1 VSGPGGGPGLLQV
14 AGLTAGYGA
23 AEVLHGIDLAVA
35 EGGAT
40 AVLGANGAGKTTLL
54 RAVTG
59 EVRRGGRV
67 TFAGTDVTSRRTD
80 QIARLGIGHVP
91 QGRGT
96 LRTLSVRDNLLAG
109 ALLRRDRRA
118 VRADTEECLELFPR
132 LARRIDASAGN
143 LSGGEQQMLA
153 IARALMARPRLLL
166 LDEPSL
172 GLAPRATAE
181 VFAALARLRRERGLT
196 LLLVEQNARLALDL
210 VDDAAVV
217 EAGRVT
223 LTGPA
228 AEVAGNDA
236 VRRAYLGV

>member
-1 VSGPGGGPGLLQV
+1 MSLLEI
-14 AGLTAGYGA
+14 AGLHAGYGA
-23 AEVLHGIDLAVA
+23 AEVLHGVDLAVA
-35 EGGAT
+35 DGGAT

-54 RAVTG
+54 RAITG
-59 EVRRGGRV
+59 GVRRAGRV
-67 TFAGTDVTSRRTD
+67 AFGGTDITSRRTD

-91 QGRGT
+91 QERGT
-96 LRTLSVRDNLLAG
+96 LRRLSVRDNLLAG

-118 VRADTEECLELFPR
+118 VKADLDDTLGLFPA
-132 LARRIDASAGN
+132 LAERIDAAAGN

-153 IARALMARPRLLL
+153 IGRALLGRPRMLL

-172 GLAPRATAE
+172 GLAPRVTAE
-181 VFAALARLRRERGLT
+181 VFAALRRLRAERGLT
-196 LLLVEQNARLALDL
+196 LLLVEQNARIALDL

>member
-1 VSGPGGGPGLLQV
+1 M

-54 RAVTG
+54 RAITG
-59 EVRRGGRV
+59 AVRRGGRV

-109 ALLRRDRRA
+109 ALLRRDRGA
-118 VRADTEECLELFPR
+118 VRTDLDECLELFPR
-132 LARRIDASAGN
+132 LGQRLDASGGN

-172 GLAPRATAE
+172 GLAPRVTAE
-181 VFAALARLRRERGLT
+181 VFAALAGLRRERGLT

-217 EAGRVT
+217 EAGRLT

-228 AEVAGNDA
+228 AEVAGDDA

>member
-1 VSGPGGGPGLLQV
+1 MSLLEV
-14 AGLTAGYGA
+14 AGLRAGYGA
-23 AEVLHGIDLAVA
+23 SEVLHGIDLTVA

-54 RAVTG
+54 RAITG
-59 EVRRGGRV
+59 GVRRSGRIA
-67 TFAGTDVTSRRTD
+67 FDGTDITARRTD
-80 QIARLGIGHVP
+80 QIARLGVGHVP

-96 LRTLSVRDNLLAG
+96 LNRLSVRDNLLAG
-109 ALLRRDRRA
+109 ALLRRNRREVKA
-118 VRADTEECLELFPR
+118 GVAECLQLFPR
-132 LARRIDASAGN
+132 LGERIDASAAA

-153 IARALMARPRLLL
+153 IARALMGRPRLLL

-172 GLAPRATAE
+172 GLAPRVTAE
-181 VFAALARLRRERGLT
+181 VFAALHRLRTESGLT
-196 LLLVEQNARLALDL
+196 LLLVEQNARIALDL

-217 EAGRVT
+217 EAGRLT

-228 AEVAGNDA
+228 AEIADDDG

>member
-1 VSGPGGGPGLLQV
+1 VSLLEV
-14 AGLTAGYGA
+14 AGLHAGYGA

-54 RAVTG
+54 RAITG
-59 EVRRGGRV
+59 DVRRSGRIAVGGR
-67 TFAGTDVTSRRTD
+67 DVTSRRTD
-80 QIARLGIGHVP
+80 QIARLGVGHVP

-96 LRTLSVRDNLLAG
+96 LRSLSVRENLLAG
-109 ALLRRDRRA
+109 ALLRRDRRQ
-118 VRADTEECLELFPR
+118 VRADTDECLELFPR
-132 LARRIDASAGN
+132 LAERIDASAGN

-172 GLAPRATAE
+172 GLAPRVTSE
-181 VFAALARLRRERGLT
+181 VYAALRRLRQERGLT
-196 LLLVEQNARLALDL
+196 LLLVEQNARIALDL
-210 VDDAAVV
+210 VDDATVV
-217 EAGRVT
+217 EAGRLT

-228 AEVAGNDA
+228 AEIAGNDA

>member
-1 VSGPGGGPGLLQV
+1 MSLLEV

-23 AEVLHGIDLAVA
+23 AEVLHGVDLAVA

-54 RAVTG
+54 RAITG
-59 EVRRGGRV
+59 GVRRAGRIA
-67 TFAGTDVTSRRTD
+67 FDGTDIASRRTD
-80 QIARLGIGHVP
+80 QIARLGVGHVP

-96 LRTLSVRDNLLAG
+96 LDRLSVRENLLAG
-109 ALLRRDRRA
+109 ALLRKDRRE
-118 VRADTEECLELFPR
+118 VRADVADCLRLFPR
-132 LARRIDASAGN
+132 LAERIDASAGN

-153 IARALMARPRLLL
+153 IARALMGRPRLLL

-172 GLAPRATAE
+172 GLAPRVTAE
-181 VFAALARLRRERGLT
+181 VYAALRRLRAERGLT
-196 LLLVEQNARLALDL
+196 LLLVEQNARIALDL

-217 EAGRVT
+217 EAGRLT

-228 AEVAGNDA
+228 AEIAGNDA

>member
-1 VSGPGGGPGLLQV
+1 MSLLEV
-14 AGLTAGYGA
+14 AGLRAGYGA
-23 AEVLHGIDLAVA
+23 AEVLHGIDLSVA

-54 RAVTG
+54 RAITG
-59 EVRRGGRV
+59 GVRRSGRIA
-67 TFAGTDVTSRRTD
+67 FDGTDITARRTD
-80 QIARLGIGHVP
+80 QIARLGVGHVP

-96 LRTLSVRDNLLAG
+96 LNRLSVRDNLLAG
-109 ALLRRDRRA
+109 ALLRRNRREVQA
-118 VRADTEECLELFPR
+118 GVAECLQLFPR
-132 LARRIDASAGN
+132 LGERIDASAAA

-153 IARALMARPRLLL
+153 IARALMGRPRLLL

-172 GLAPRATAE
+172 GLAPRVTAE
-181 VFAALARLRRERGLT
+181 VFAALHRLRTERGLT
-196 LLLVEQNARLALDL
+196 LLLVEQNARIALDL

-223 LTGPA
+223 LAGPA
-228 AEVAGNDA
+228 AEIAGDDG

>member
-1 VSGPGGGPGLLQV
+1 VSLLEV
-14 AGLTAGYGA
+14 ADLRAGYGA
-23 AEVLHGIDLAVA
+23 AEVLHGLDLSVA

-54 RAVTG
+54 RAITG
-59 EVRRGGRV
+59 EVRRSGRV
-67 TFAGTDVTSRRTD
+67 TFAGTGTAARRTD

-96 LRTLSVRDNLLAG
+96 LRRLSVRDNLLAG

-118 VRADTEECLELFPR
+118 VKSDVDDALRLFPP
-132 LARRIDASAGN
+132 LAGRVDAAAGN

-153 IARALMARPRLLL
+153 IARALMGRPALLL

-172 GLAPRATAE
+172 GLAPKVTAE
-181 VFAALARLRRERGLT
+181 VFAALRRLRSERGLT
-196 LLLVEQNARLALDL
+196 LLLVEQNARIALDL
-210 VDDAAVV
+210 VDDAAVL
-217 EAGRVT
+217 EAGRFT

-228 AEVAGNDA
+228 PEIAGNEA

>member
-1 VSGPGGGPGLLQV
+1 MTLLEV
-14 AGLTAGYGA
+14 AELRAGYGA
-23 AEVLHGIDLAVA
+23 AEVLHGLDLSVA

-54 RAVTG
+54 RAITG
-59 EVRRGGRV
+59 GVRRSGRV
-67 TFAGTDVTSRRTD
+67 TFDGTEATTRRTD

-96 LRTLSVRDNLLAG
+96 LRQLSVRDNLLAG
-109 ALLRRDRRA
+109 ALLRRDRRE
-118 VRADTEECLELFPR
+118 VKADIDDVLGLFPR
-132 LARRIDASAGN
+132 LGERIDASAGN

-153 IARALMARPRLLL
+153 IGRALLARPRLLL

-172 GLAPRATAE
+172 GLAPLVTAE
-181 VFAALARLRRERGLT
+181 VFAALRRLRAERGLT
-196 LLLVEQNARLALDL
+196 LLLVEQNARIALDL

-217 EAGRVT
+217 EAGRIT

>member
-1 VSGPGGGPGLLQV
+1 
-14 AGLTAGYGA
+14 
-23 AEVLHGIDLAVA
+23 VLHGIDLSVA

-54 RAVTG
+54 RAITG
-59 EVRRGGRV
+59 GVRRSGRIA
-67 TFAGTDVTSRRTD
+67 FDGTDITARRTD
-80 QIARLGIGHVP
+80 QIARLGVGHVP

-96 LRTLSVRDNLLAG
+96 LNRLSVRDNLLAG
-109 ALLRRDRRA
+109 ALLRRNRREVKA
-118 VRADTEECLELFPR
+118 GVAECLQLFPR
-132 LARRIDASAGN
+132 LGERIDASAAA

-153 IARALMARPRLLL
+153 IARALMGRPRLLL

-172 GLAPRATAE
+172 GLAPRVTAE
-181 VFAALARLRRERGLT
+181 VFAALHRLRTESGLT
-196 LLLVEQNARLALDL
+196 LLLVEQNARIALDL

-217 EAGRVT
+217 EAGRLT

-228 AEVAGNDA
+228 AEIADDDG